1 MPSKNLNIIVLLFL
15 ISQTAVSQ
23 EVIEE
28 VIEEVTVTGLRIDR
42 LIQDAPISITVVDS
56 SVIQNGKQNL
66 GIDESL
72 SRVPGL
78 FMQNRYNFSGD
89 LRVSIRGF
97 GARSNF
103 GIRGVKI
110 IVDGIPETLP
120 DGQGQVDNIDLSSIS
135 SIEVIRGP
143 SSALY
148 GNASGG
154 VINITSESFNA
165 PFTRMSLSSGSYG
178 YKSVQAKRTFSLS
191 NNNIFFSLSE
201 KKLEGYREHS
211 EHQNR
216 QLSLKVAS
224 NLSNKTSL
232 TSSFHLTSQP
242 ISNDPGGLNTS
253 QVQANRRSAY
263 INNVT
268 YNAGESYEQA
278 RIGSALEHIINNQLK
293 LHLRGYVVDRNFEA
307 RLPLLTSGYFDID
320 RSFNGLGADINYA
333 GNILNLN
340 INHVIGFDLD
350 NLEDY
355 RKSWNNIGGT
365 KGEATLDQLGSVKS
379 FGMYVQSE
387 ILLTE
392 SSALTLGLRRDE
404 VNFEVNDYFL
414 SDLYGDES
422 GQLIF
427 NDTSPLIAFNHKL
440 NDQTSIYLNRSTS
453 FETPTTSELAN
464 PIGGGF
470 NNSIRP
476 QDALSKEVG
485 IRHRSINGIELEAAY
500 FNIDVTNELIPF
512 ELDSMPGRNFY
523 ENSGSSYRKGLELSL
538 KMPILQNLSMILTH
552 TNGQYRFK
560 EFGNFN
566 NNYIPGIPAQ
576 VTFFELTHRDV
587 LGTQVTFD
595 ALSVSDQYTNNS
607 NSSKNPGYT
616 HSNLVATKSFS
627 YGKWQIEPFVGIY
640 NVLDEKYNQNVK
652 INAYGGRFFEPAPTR
667 NVFFGINFDHNY

>member
-1 MPSKNLNIIVLLFL
+1 MSSKYFKAIVSFFF
-15 ISQTAVSQ
+15 ISQVAISQ
-23 EVIEE
+23 EIIEE
-28 VIEEVTVTGLRIDR
+28 VIVTGLRIDR
-42 LIQDAPISITVVDS
+42 LIQDAPLSITVVDS
-56 SVIQNGKQNL
+56 SVLQNGKQNL

-120 DGQGQVDNIDLSSIS
+120 DGQGQVDNIDLSSVS

-154 VINITSESFNA
+154 VINITSESFDT
-165 PFTRMSLSSGSYG
+165 PFTRMSISSGSYG
-178 YKSVQAKRTFSLS
+178 YSAMQAKKAFSIS

-211 EHQNR
+211 DHQNR

-224 NLSNKTSL
+224 NLSNRTNL

-242 ISNDPGGLNTS
+242 ISNDPGGLNTT

-263 INNVT
+263 NNNLT
-268 YNAGESYEQA
+268 YNAGESYDQI
-278 RIGSALEHIINNQLK
+278 RIGTSLEHSINDQLS
-293 LHLRGYVVDRNFEA
+293 LSLRGYAVDRAFEA
-307 RLPLLTSGYFDID
+307 RLPLLTGGYFDID
-320 RSFNGLGADINYA
+320 RSFNGLGANINYS
-333 GNILNLN
+333 GSILNLN

-355 RKSWNNIGGT
+355 RKSWNNNAGI
-365 KGEATLDQLGSVKS
+365 KGVATLDQLGSVKS

-387 ILLTE
+387 VLLSEASILTF
-392 SSALTLGLRRDE
+392 GIRRDE
-404 VNFEVNDYFL
+404 VNFEVSDYFL
-414 SDLYGDES
+414 TDLYGDES
-422 GQLIF
+422 GKLIF
-427 NDTSPLIAFNHKL
+427 NDISPLIAFNHKL
-440 NDQTSIYLNRSTS
+440 NDQTSIYFNRSTS

-476 QDALSKEVG
+476 QDAISKEVG
-485 IRHRSINGIELEAAY
+485 IRHKSITGIEVEAAY
-500 FNIDVTNELIPF
+500 FNIDVKNELIPF
-512 ELDSMPGRNFY
+512 ELDSMPGRNFF
-523 ENSGSSYRKGLELSL
+523 ENSGSSYRKGLELSF
-538 KMPILQNLSMILTH
+538 KIPIRQHLSIILTH
-552 TNGQYRFK
+552 TNGEYKFK

-566 NNYIPGIPAQ
+566 NNYIPGIPAK
-576 VTFFELTHRDV
+576 VIFFELSHRNV
-587 LGTQVTFD
+587 LGAQVTFD
-595 ALSVSDQYTNNS
+595 LLSVGDQYTNNS
-607 NSSKNPGYT
+607 NSSKNPGYI

-627 YGKWQIEPFVGIY
+627 YGSWQIEPFLGIY

-667 NVFFGINFDHNY
+667 NIFFGINFDHSY